1 MKIIVGLARLFTGV
15 LFIISGLIKAND
27 PVGFGIKLEEYFTV
41 FGTEIFIPLATGLA
55 IFICVFEIVLGV
67 ALLLGYRIKL
77 VLWLLLLMIVFFSFL
92 TFYSAYFD
100 KVTDCGCF
108 GDAVKLTPWQSF
120 GKDMILLVLI
130 LIIFT
135 RADKI
140 YPILVKNISASLV
153 WLSLI
158 ASTLFGLYCY
168 HYLPVKDFR
177 PYKVGNNIP
186 ELMETPDGAPTDE
199 YDIIWRYKVNGEEKE
214 FRNED
219 APWDIEGAEYVSRD
233 EVLIKE
239 GYKPPIHDFSITDL
253 DNNDY
258 TADFLEAEYSLF
270 VITHKIDKA
279 RTESFEKVNELA
291 RWSTDNG
298 VRVAGLAASP
308 PMDIKAYNR
317 VRNTPYEVF
326 TADATTLKTIIRSNP
341 GLVFLK
347 KGTVVGKW
355 PSSRLPSKEDLK
367 ALM

>member
-27 PVGFGIKLEEYFTV
+27 PIGFGIKLEEYFTV
-41 FGTEIFIPLATGLA
+41 FGTEFFIPLATGLA

-92 TFYSAYFD
+92 TFYSAYFN

-120 GKDMILLVLI
+120 TKDIILLVLI

-135 RADKI
+135 RVNKI
-140 YPILVKNISASLV
+140 YPLFVKGVNSGVV
-153 WLSLI
+153 WISLI

-168 HYLPVKDFR
+168 HFLPVKDFR
-177 PYKVGNNIP
+177 PYKIGNNIP
-186 ELMETPDGAPTDE
+186 ELMVVPEGAPVDE
-199 YDIIWRYKVNGEEKE
+199 YDIIWTYKVNGEDKE

-239 GYKPPIHDFSITDL
+239 GYKPPIHDFTISDLEDNEYTD
-253 DNNDY
+253 
-258 TADFLEAEYSLF
+258 DFLNADYALF
-270 VITHKIDKA
+270 IITHKVDKA
-279 RTESFEKVNELA
+279 RTESFEDINRLA
-291 RWSTDNG
+291 TWAEENG
-298 VRVAGLAASP
+298 FRVAGLAASP
-308 PMDIKAYNR
+308 PLDIKAYSE
-317 VRNTPYEVF
+317 VRNTPYEVYIS
-326 TADATTLKTIIRSNP
+326 DATTLKTIIRSNP
-341 GLVFLK
+341 GIVMLK

-355 PSSRLPSKEDLK
+355 PSTALPTTEILESLK
-367 ALM
+367 

>member
-1 MKIIVGLARLFTGV
+1 MKIIVGFARLFTGV

-27 PVGFGIKLEEYFTV
+27 PIGFGIKLEEYFTV
-41 FGTEIFIPLATGLA
+41 FGTEFFVPLATGLA
-55 IFICVFEIVLGV
+55 IFICVIEIVLGV

-120 GKDMILLVLI
+120 TKDMILLVLI

-135 RADKI
+135 RVNKI
-140 YPILVKNISASLV
+140 FPILVNKVSASLV
-153 WLSLI
+153 WMSLI

-168 HYLPVKDFR
+168 HFLPIKDFR
-177 PYKVGNNIP
+177 PYKIGNNIG
-186 ELMETPDGAPTDE
+186 ELMETPEGAAVDE
-199 YDIIWRYKVNGEEKE
+199 YDIIWRYEVNGEEKE

-233 EVLIKE
+233 EILIKE

-253 DNNDY
+253 NNNDY
-258 TADFLEAEYSLF
+258 TEDFLTSNYSLF
-270 VITHKIDKA
+270 IITHKIDKA
-279 RTESFEKVNELA
+279 RTASFDEVNKLA
-291 RWSTDNG
+291 TWAEENG

-308 PMDIKAYNR
+308 LLDIKAYSK
-317 VRNTPYEVF
+317 VRKSPYEVY
-326 TADATTLKTIIRSNP
+326 TTDATTLKTIIRSNP
-341 GLVFLK
+341 GLVLVK
-347 KGTVVGKW
+347 SGTVVGKW
-355 PSSRLPSKEDLK
+355 PSTKLPSKEELK
-367 ALM
+367 ATM